1 MTPYSQDLRQRVLD
15 TVERGE
21 GSLRQI
27 ARRFLVSVSF
37 VTRLLKQYR
46 STGSL
51 DPKPH
56 GGGHPPA
63 LGPQDLERLR
73 ALIRQQPDATLQ
85 ECRQRLGV
93 SCSTRTISRA
103 LGRLGRPRKKKVP
116 RAQEQDRPDVQEQRR
131 EFCEGLAGVDPR
143 RLVFVDECGANT
155 AMTRT
160 YGRAPVGQ
168 RVYTDTP
175 GGWES
180 ITLTCGVRLSG
191 VTATLAFPGATN
203 TDVFET
209 YVAEGLEPELRPCDV
224 VIWYNLKPHQSEEAI
239 AAIAAAGAEVVPLPP
254 WSPDLTPIE
263 EMFSKVKG
271 SLRSAAARTKETV
284 YAAFG
289 SALHDVTLGDI
300 AGWFQD
306 RAAYAM
312 QL

>member
-15 TVERGE
+15 TVRRGE

-37 VTRLLKQYR
+37 VTRLLR
-46 STGSL
+46 THRDTGSL
-51 DPKPH
+51 EPKPH
-56 GGGHPPA
+56 GGGNPA
-63 LGPQDLERLR
+63 VLTPEDLERLR
-73 ALIRQQPDATLQ
+73 ELIRQQPDATLQ

-93 SCSTRTISRA
+93 SCSTMTIARA
-103 LGRLGRPRKKKVP
+103 LGRLGLPRKKKVP

-131 EFCEGLAGVDPR
+131 EFCEGLAGVDPQ

-168 RVYTDTP
+168 RVSTNTP
-175 GGWES
+175 GHWES
-180 ITLTCGVRLSG
+180 ITLISGMRLSG

-209 YVAEGLEPELRPCDV
+209 YVAEVLVPELKPGDV
-224 VIWYNLKPHQSEEAI
+224 VIWDNLKPHESEEAI
-239 AAIAAAGAEVVPLPP
+239 EAVEAAGARVVPLPP

-263 EMFSKVKG
+263 EMISKVKG
-271 SLRSAAARTKETV
+271 SMRSAAARTKETV
-284 YAAFG
+284 YEAFG
-289 SALHDVTLGDI
+289 SALHDVTLENI

-306 RAAYAM
+306 RASYAM

>member
-15 TVERGE
+15 TVRRGE

-37 VTRLLKQYR
+37 VTRLLKLYR

-51 DPKPH
+51 EPKSH

-63 LGPQDLERLR
+63 LGPEDLGRLR
-73 ALIRQQPDATLQ
+73 EVIRPQPDATLE
-85 ECRQRLGV
+85 ECRQRLGA
-93 SCSTRTISRA
+93 SCSTMTISRA
-103 LGRLGRPRKKKVP
+103 LRQLGLPRKKKVP
-116 RAQEQDRPDVQEQRR
+116 RAQEQDRPDVQEKRR
-131 EFCEGLAGVDPR
+131 EFCEELAGVDPR
-143 RLVFVDECGANT
+143 RLVFGDECGANT

-160 YGRAPVGQ
+160 HGRAPVGQ
-168 RVYTDTP
+168 RVYANTP
-175 GGWES
+175 GRWES
-180 ITLTCGVRLSG
+180 ITLTCGLRLSG
-191 VTATLAFPGATN
+191 VTAALAFPGATD

-209 YVAEGLEPELRPCDV
+209 SVEEVLAPELKPGDV
-224 VIWYNLKPHQSEEAI
+224 VIWDNLKPHESEEAI
-239 AAIAAAGAEVVPLPP
+239 EAVEAAGAEVVPLPP
-254 WSPDLTPIE
+254 WSPDCTPIE
-263 EMFSKVKG
+263 EMISKVKG

-289 SALHDVTLGDI
+289 TALHDVTLDDI
-300 AGWFQD
+300 AGWFKD